1 MVRSSQRLMVRS
13 SQRQI
18 EQLNKQYIWGES
30 IPVRFAKYPSICV
43 DVLSRIIRREKVD
56 NFSLA
61 LWSVTDQSTYSMN
74 YNRNRCLH
82 YVKSLDRWFVN
93 EIGANVLKHLISNC
107 KMATP
112 LELQHPQVLTG
123 REFRILVKYDY
134 QTLVAFMVTGTT
146 YREETT

>member
-1 MVRSSQRLMVRS
+1 MA
-13 SQRQI
+13 
-18 EQLNKQYIWGES
+18 QLNKHHIWEKS
-30 IPVRFAKYPSICV
+30 TPIQHRFAKHPSICV
-43 DVLSRIIRREKVD
+43 DVLSRIIRREMVD
-56 NFSLA
+56 NPSLG
-61 LWSVTDQSTYSMN
+61 LWSVTEQSTYGVG
-74 YNRNRCLH
+74 YNGNRCLH

-93 EIGANVLKHLISNC
+93 EIGTDVLKHLISNC

>member
-1 MVRSSQRLMVRS
+1 MA
-13 SQRQI
+13 
-18 EQLNKQYIWGES
+18 QLNKHHMWGEFIS
-30 IPVRFAKYPSICV
+30 VRFAKYPSICV
-43 DVLSRIIRREKVD
+43 DVLSRIIRRENVD
-56 NFSLA
+56 NLSLG
-61 LWSVTDQSTYSMN
+61 LWSVTEQSTYGVV
-74 YNRNRCLH
+74 YKGDRCLH

-93 EIGANVLKHLISNC
+93 EIGTDVLKHLISNC